1 MNYPY
6 ELSTKVKKIFGDTD
20 VKITLYSGLTTFVG
34 TNASGKT
41 QTLKAIRN
49 KLKKELGREKVR
61 YLSSNR
67 IGVME
72 QYRSKTDRYNH
83 SEDNFNLGDRNTSVE
98 RHQIETANGDFFTLD
113 ARKDIYIKV
122 AERLS
127 TLFGRNIF
135 IRWDAGNLKVF
146 FSRTDMEE
154 EYSITAEASGLVNVI
169 SILAALFDESV
180 EVLLIDEPEVS
191 LHPQLQSFLL
201 REIKCTAE
209 TRQKTIIISTHS
221 AEMIELETAED
232 LCNFVFFNGK
242 ELPKQISPDTPELCS
257 EKLKDFVLR
266 MSLIYHAGFFAKKVL
281 LIEGA
286 SDLIMC
292 RYLCNRLQLNLDV
305 AGSQIIPVDG
315 KGQFPLVTKLFRLI
329 GKDVCILT
337 DLDGFTDDNDIIN
350 LFANLPHA
358 TEIANRQGCGDLQS
372 MVRDTKT
379 KIAEM
384 ISANKVNMKAIYE
397 LHPYWANR
405 EKNSDEN
412 KILCRAIIAQLFST
426 EDEDLKQWPNFTEWR
441 HLKTRLST
449 LLMILEELG
458 CFVLRKGAIESYYSF
473 APKDTYDEKPSAA
486 VTETSGLKSYSDEQI
501 CSEYADLI
509 RALKYAALEKTV
521 DESFAVKKELY
532 SELALVLGILK
543 EDSTEKS
550 LLSAI
555 KQGRNSTE
563 SLFEYAVIHENIR
576 LGVNVS
582 LRSEIINVDGFP
594 FKAFVGDDVIQI
606 IDSNVHQK
614 IRKSDE

>member
-1 MNYPY
+1 MDYPY

-72 QYRSKTDRYNH
+72 QYRSKTDKYTH
-83 SEDNFNLGDRNTSVE
+83 SEDQFNLGDRDTSVE

-113 ARKDIYIKV
+113 SRKDIYIKV

-127 TLFGRNIF
+127 ILFGRNIF
-135 IRWDAGNLKVF
+135 IRWDAGYLKVF
-146 FSRTDMEE
+146 FSKTDAEE
-154 EYSITAEASGLVNVI
+154 EYSIIAEASGLVNII
-169 SILAALFDESV
+169 SILTALFDESV

-201 REIKCTAE
+201 REIKRTAE

-232 LCNFVFFNGK
+232 LCSFVFFNGK
-242 ELPKQISPDTPELCS
+242 ELPKQISPDAPELCS
-257 EKLKDFVLR
+257 DKLKDFVLR

-384 ISANKVNMKAIYE
+384 ISANKANMKAIYE

-412 KILCRAIIAQLFST
+412 KILCRAIFAQLFST

-441 HLKTRLST
+441 HLKTRLSA

-486 VTETSGLKSYSDEQI
+486 VTETSGLKSYTDEQI

-563 SLFEYAVIHENIR
+563 SLFEYAVIHENSR

-594 FKAFVGDDVIQI
+594 FKAFVGDNVIQI